1 MIFGDCLDLT
11 SMDSSQTGPG
21 TWNAAAGT
29 WSTTL
34 PGKGSCGGAG
44 GDDFSLLHLVAKACG
59 KIRVTASG
67 DGYIYPDTSTV
78 TLLVYTLG
86 GSAVVMQGPGGG
98 SFGPACETGPLV
110 DTGGGTGE
118 LLVDCGADIYVQFS
132 RNLDPDAA
140 AISANVTFAVE

>member
-1 MIFGDCLDLT
+1 MIFGDCIDLT
-11 SMDSSQTGPG
+11 AMDSSQTGPG

-67 DGYIYPDTSTV
+67 DGYIYPDPSTV
-78 TLLVYTLG
+78 TLIVYSWR

-98 SFGPACETGPLV
+98 SFGPACETGALAN
-110 DTGGGTGE
+110 TGGGTGE
-118 LLVDCGADIYVQFS
+118 LQVDCGDDIYVQFG
-132 RNLDPDAA
+132 RTVGDNAA
-140 AISANVTFAVE
+140 AIRANVTFAVE